1 MEGPIY
7 IIIKNRLNS
16 LQNNF
21 NCRDLEMDHLPY
33 GIKSSLFPCLKSK
46 ALRIIGNLTKETETM
61 TNVAH
66 AKV

>member
-1 MEGPIY
+1 
-7 IIIKNRLNS
+7 
-16 LQNNF
+16 
-21 NCRDLEMDHLPY
+21 MDHLPY